1 MRLGNFEKPLL
12 LPDHDHLYRA
22 MAFLEAGQVK
32 AAAVHVRTK
41 FELVLKWACHE
52 LKLAVRYHHEPHK
65 VPASEFWS
73 TVRTAI
79 YKLLKAPQ
87 FYFDPAGRLRN
98 WIQPSPVD
106 EPVVPKSIAA
116 RIEHSVSW
124 VLNPLSHSQT
134 VDCYRREIEDAIFA
148 TDELETAV
156 KHAIH
161 PPNPALPVLR
171 QMLTDLMSRRNIGL
185 STAIATPPSPP

>member
-1 MRLGNFEKPLL
+1 MVEKEFVAKDWQVLLLTFDRAWYEVAKQSVQSGTWLFKELYSVRIGNFEKPLL

-32 AAAVHVRTK
+32 AAAVHVCTK

-73 TVRTAI
+73 AVKTAR
-79 YKLLKAPQ
+79 YKLFKAPQ
-87 FYFDPAGRLRN
+87 FRFDPAGRLRN

-106 EPVVPKSIAA
+106 EPVVPKSIVA

-124 VLNPLSHSQT
+124 VLNPLSHS
-134 VDCYRREIEDAIFA
+134 
-148 TDELETAV
+148 
-156 KHAIH
+156 
-161 PPNPALPVLR
+161 
-171 QMLTDLMSRRNIGL
+171 
-185 STAIATPPSPP
+185 